1 MKNSDIALQAAED
14 RLISLNGHT
23 ASRERAQTRLGY
35 LSEKRDT
42 SGLTAEENAE
52 LDAIAE
58 QLREIA
64 GGECDRLVKSINESF
79 SNFLRR
85 RKRRPPE
92 VMAKSLK
99 NQQRLV
105 LPRKIR
111 G

>member
-1 MKNSDIALQAAED
+1 MNSKNELGTIED

-23 ASRERAQTRLGY
+23 ASRERAETRLSY

-42 SGLTAEENAE
+42 SGLTADEIAE
-52 LDAIAE
+52 LDAITAE
-58 QLREIA
+58 LQKVASEK
-64 GGECDRLVKSINESF
+64 CDGMIKSLNGSV

-85 RKRRPPE
+85 TKRRPE
-92 VMAKSLK
+92 LMAKSLRS
-99 NQQRLV
+99 QHRLV